1 VDNEHNALVEMA
13 FYPTQQLLSAALG
26 NQPLVSP
33 TSNVPLVSSVITNS
47 VNLFATVMETVFQT
61 SSVSRMYVKK
71 FVVKME
77 TVTRMK
83 FVKEF
88 NVSKAAGEIVIVPR
102 EKLAKTTNV
111 LILAQRAI
119 VALTQFACHKITKHS
134 VQVHPD

>member
-1 VDNEHNALVEMA
+1 MDNEHNVLVEMA

-26 NQPLVSP
+26 NPPPVSL
-33 TSNVPLVSSVITNS
+33 TSNVPLVLSAITNS
-47 VNLFATVMETVFQT
+47 ANLFVIVMETVFQT

-88 NVSKAAGEIVIVPR
+88 NVSKAAEEIVIVPR
-102 EKLAKTTNV
+102 EKLVKTTNV

-119 VALTQFACHKITKHS
+119 V
-134 VQVHPD
+134 V